1 MSHSYVVFL
10 HMQTDQE
17 RRNSCAGKLSVS
29 QKVAND
35 HGYQYSYWLVQGAD
49 PKGGRVRKKFKD
61 EGKARAFKN
70 EKETEFLNVHRR
82 TRHVTTTLTLEQ
94 IDEAEACAKRLG
106 DRYTLTQCVDYFFG
120 HYREVDFKISLSD
133 AIVAFRGDLEGRV
146 RQRSLV
152 QLKSTLGQFEKFVE
166 NPFLHEI
173 SAQDVAR
180 FLKSLRSRD
189 GVNQAG
195 KKTWNNYRADLHL
208 FFEWSADKQRRWV
221 AANPVV
227 DVPRMQVQNGHVEV
241 LTVQTARA
249 LMDHV
254 AAFKDGKYARYFGL
268 ALFAGIRPGGELEKL
283 ESHLELVGLANRV
296 IRITPVVSKTGR
308 GRQIKIQE
316 NLYQWLAQYPG
327 EIFPTNCDREL
338 KAIRKKFGLS
348 RDVLRHTFISMH
360 IGAFKSFADA
370 ALESGN
376 SEKIIKD
383 HYLNTSSFEE
393 AVDFWR
399 ITPEEAGSKIIQLAV

>member
-1 MSHSYVVFL
+1 
-10 HMQTDQE
+10 
-17 RRNSCAGKLSVS
+17 
-29 QKVAND
+29 
-35 HGYQYSYWLVQGAD
+35 
-49 PKGGRVRKKFKD
+49 
-61 EGKARAFKN
+61 
-70 EKETEFLNVHRR
+70 
-82 TRHVTTTLTLEQ
+82 VTTTLTLEQ
-94 IDEAEACAKRLG
+94 LDEAEACAKRLG

-166 NPFLHEI
+166 NPFLHDL

-208 FFEWSADKQRRWV
+208 FFEWSADKQRRWA

-227 DVPRMQVQNGHVEV
+227 DVPRIQVQNGHVEV

-254 AAFKDGKYARYFGL
+254 AAFKDGKYVRYFGL

-283 ESHLELVGLANRV
+283 DSHLELVGLANRV
-296 IRITPVVSKTGR
+296 IRITPAVSKTGR
-308 GRQIKIQE
+308 PRQIKIHE
-316 NLYQWLAQYPG
+316 NLYQWLTLFPG
-327 EIFPTNCDREL
+327 EIFPTNCDRKL

-399 ITPEEAGSKIIQLAV
+399 IAPEEAGGKVIHLAV